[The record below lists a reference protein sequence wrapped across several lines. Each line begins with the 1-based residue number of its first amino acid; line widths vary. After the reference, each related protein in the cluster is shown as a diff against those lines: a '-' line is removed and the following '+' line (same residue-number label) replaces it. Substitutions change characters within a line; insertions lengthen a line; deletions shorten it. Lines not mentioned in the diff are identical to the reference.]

1 MIDTLD
7 KTILEWFQSIQN
19 DAATHF
25 LSVLQNWE
33 KREFCGSSAGIL
45 MLVFLKDEE
54 VWRDRTAFL
63 AVLPDFWKW
72 SAEKSGRQTRPC
84 HRPHDYFMLIT
95 IPKDYSFP
103 SGHTFSSV
111 AAAIGIW
118 HWNRKWGIA
127 AVVTAILMMFSRL
140 YFYVHYPTDISW
152 WNPSWN
158 GACPF
163 EYPDCG
169 KDIGQREMEELE
181 K

>member
-1 MIDTLD
+1 MVSIDS
-7 KTILEWFQSIQN
+7 KRRS
-19 DAATHF
+19 DAF
-25 LSVLQNWE
+25 PI
-33 KREFCGSSAGIL
+33 SAYQTGRSGNF
-45 MLVFLKDEE
+45 VDHRRDFDARFLKREE
-54 VWRDRTAFL
+54 VWCDRTAFL

-72 SAEKSGRQTRPC
+72 SAEKSGRQTKTMSPPTRLLYADHNSKRLFVSVGTYLFFC
-84 HRPHDYFMLIT
+84 SSSDRNLALE
-95 IPKDYSFP
+95 PKM
-103 SGHTFSSV
+103 GV
-111 AAAIGIW
+111 
-118 HWNRKWGIA
+118 A

>member
-1 MIDTLD
+1 MVSIDS
-7 KTILEWFQSIQN
+7 KRRS
-19 DAATHF
+19 DAF
-25 LSVLQNWE
+25 LSVLTKLGEAGILWII
-33 KREFCGSSAGIL
+33 AGIL
-45 MLVFLKDEE
+45 MLVFLKEKKYG
-54 VWRDRTAFL
+54 VI
-63 AVLPDFWKW
+63 VLLSLLFCLIFGNGLLKNLVARP
-72 SAEKSGRQTRPC
+72 RPC

>member
-1 MIDTLD
+1 MVSIDSKRRSD
-7 KTILEWFQSIQN
+7 AFPIGAYKTGRSGNFVDHRRDF
-19 DAATHF
+19 DA
-25 LSVLQNWE
+25 
-33 KREFCGSSAGIL
+33 R
-45 MLVFLKDEE
+45 FLKREE